1 MTKSHSNHG
10 QESEQNSADQTAANG
25 AVAAQEAQSQ
35 ETPPPAPEP
44 IDETAAL
51 KAEADR
57 YRDQALRAA
66 ADLENFRKRMIRE
79 KEEAIRFA
87 NSGILEKLL
96 PILDNFELGLDAARG
111 DTATP
116 GTKGIVDG
124 FSMVHRQLGD
134 FLVSSGLQPIDAV
147 GQPFD
152 PKLHEAL
159 GHETDASQEDGI
171 VLRQMRRGYRLAD
184 RLIRPSSVIVN
195 KLA

>member
-1 MTKSHSNHG
+1 MKKSHSHHG
-10 QESEQNSADQTAANG
+10 QESEHNSADQTAANG
-25 AVAAQEAQSQ
+25 AAAVQEAQSQ
-35 ETPPPAPEP
+35 ETAAPAPEP
-44 IDETAAL
+44 VDETAAL

-87 NSGILEKLL
+87 NAGILEKLL
-96 PILDNFELGLDAARG
+96 PILDNFELGLEAARG
-111 DTATP
+111 DASA
-116 GTKGIVDG
+116 KGIVDG

-152 PKLHEAL
+152 PKFHEAL
-159 GHETDASQEDGI
+159 GHETDAAQEDGI

>member
-1 MTKSHSNHG
+1 VKKNQTDIENPEPS
-10 QESEQNSADQTAANG
+10 QSEAKTHETEQSTAG
-25 AVAAQEAQSQ
+25 DFAVAVDLQ
-35 ETPPPAPEP
+35 
-44 IDETAAL
+44 
-51 KAEADR
+51 AEIER

-66 ADLENFRKRMIRE
+66 ADLENYRKRMIRE

-87 NSGILEKLL
+87 NAGLFEKLL

-111 DTATP
+111 DASA
-116 GTKGIVDG
+116 KGIVDG

-134 FLVSSGLQPIDAV
+134 FLVACGIQPIDAL

-159 GHETDASQEDGI
+159 GHESDSTQEDGL
-171 VLRQMRRGYRLAD
+171 VLKQLRRGFRLAD

-195 KLA
+195 KVV

>member
-1 MTKSHSNHG
+1 MKKSHSENK
-10 QESEQNSADQTAANG
+10 QEPEQKPAEQHPETEA
-25 AVAAQEAQSQ
+25 AAQEA
-35 ETPPPAPEP
+35 AP
-44 IDETAAL
+44 DL
-51 KAEADR
+51 QAEVEK
-57 YRDQALRAA
+57 YRDAALRAA

-87 NSGILEKLL
+87 NAGLIEKLL

-111 DTATP
+111 DAAA
-116 GTKGIVDG
+116 KGIVDG

-159 GHETDASQEDGI
+159 GHETDAAQADGI

-195 KLA
+195 KVA

>member
-1 MTKSHSNHG
+1 MHNAKLTVKK
-10 QESEQNSADQTAANG
+10 QNSHHKQENEPQAPETQ
-25 AVAAQEAQSQ
+25 AAQEPETEASPIPVQ
-35 ETPPPAPEP
+35 EVN
-44 IDETAAL
+44 L
-51 KAEADR
+51 KAEVER

-66 ADLENFRKRMIRE
+66 ADLENYRTRMIRE

-87 NSGILEKLL
+87 NAGILEKLL
-96 PILDNFELGLDAARG
+96 PILDNFQLGLDAARG
-111 DTATP
+111 DASA
-116 GTKGIVDG
+116 KGIVDG

-134 FLVSSGLQPIDAV
+134 FLVSSGLQPIDAE

-159 GHETDASQEDGI
+159 GHESDPAQADGVI
-171 VLRQMRRGYRLAD
+171 LRQMRRGYRLGD

>member
-1 MTKSHSNHG
+1 VKKSHSEHK
-10 QESEQNSADQTAANG
+10 QEAEQKPAEQHPETEPATQP
-25 AVAAQEAQSQ
+25 AQEA
-35 ETPPPAPEP
+35 AP
-44 IDETAAL
+44 DL
-51 KAEADR
+51 QAEVEK
-57 YRDQALRAA
+57 YRDAALRAA

-87 NSGILEKLL
+87 NAGLIEKLL

-111 DTATP
+111 DAAA
-116 GTKGIVDG
+116 KGIVDG

-159 GHETDASQEDGI
+159 GHETDAAQADGI

-195 KLA
+195 KVA

>member
-1 MTKSHSNHG
+1 VKKHQH
-10 QESEQNSADQTAANG
+10 
-25 AVAAQEAQSQ
+25 Q
-35 ETPPPAPEP
+35 ETPANEEKPLPDQTQTADAAATP
-44 IDETAAL
+44 ETAAPDENTPDL
-51 KAEADR
+51 QAEVDR

-66 ADLENFRKRMIRE
+66 ADLENYRKRMIRE

-87 NSGILEKLL
+87 NAGLLEKLL
-96 PILDNFELGLDAARG
+96 PILDNFELGLTAASG
-111 DTATP
+111 DTAAP

-159 GHETDASQEDGI
+159 GHETDPAQADAL
-171 VLRQMRRGYRLAD
+171 VLRQLRRGYRLAD

-195 KLA
+195 KAA

>member
-25 AVAAQEAQSQ
+25 AEAAQEAQSQ

-159 GHETDASQEDGI
+159 AHETDASQEDGI

>member
-1 MTKSHSNHG
+1 MKKSNPEHK
-10 QESEQNSADQTAANG
+10 
-25 AVAAQEAQSQ
+25 Q
-35 ETPPPAPEP
+35 ETHQNPEEEQPPSTETEFDPSQDPQETAPEAP
-44 IDETAAL
+44 DL
-51 KAEADR
+51 QAEVDK
-57 YRDQALRAA
+57 YRDAALRAA

-87 NSGILEKLL
+87 NAGLIEKLL

-111 DTATP
+111 DAAA
-116 GTKGIVDG
+116 KGIVDG

-159 GHETDASQEDGI
+159 GHETDAAQADGI

-195 KLA
+195 KVA

>member
-1 MTKSHSNHG
+1 VKKNQH
-10 QESEQNSADQTAANG
+10 
-25 AVAAQEAQSQ
+25 Q
-35 ETPPPAPEP
+35 ETPVNEAKPRPDQEEGQETSAAPEAATP
-44 IDETAAL
+44 VETAPDL
-51 KAEADR
+51 QAEVDR

-66 ADLENFRKRMIRE
+66 ADLENYRKRMIRE

-87 NSGILEKLL
+87 NAGLLEKLL
-96 PILDNFELGLDAARG
+96 PILDNFELGLTAASGDAA
-111 DTATP
+111 AP

-152 PKLHEAL
+152 PKFHEAL
-159 GHETDASQEDGI
+159 GHETDPAQADGI
-171 VLRQMRRGYRLAD
+171 VLRQLRRGYRLAD

-195 KLA
+195 KAA

>member
-1 MTKSHSNHG
+1 MKKSHSEHK
-10 QESEQNSADQTAANG
+10 QEAEQKPAEQHPETEPAAQP
-25 AVAAQEAQSQ
+25 AQEA
-35 ETPPPAPEP
+35 AP
-44 IDETAAL
+44 DL
-51 KAEADR
+51 QAEVEK
-57 YRDQALRAA
+57 YRDAALRAA

-87 NSGILEKLL
+87 NAGLIEKLL

-111 DTATP
+111 DAAA
-116 GTKGIVDG
+116 KGIVDG

-159 GHETDASQEDGI
+159 GHETDASQADGI

-195 KLA
+195 KVA

>member
-1 MTKSHSNHG
+1 VKKQNPNH
-10 QESEQNSADQTAANG
+10 QQANESQPHHPESQAETPKMSEASAAES
-25 AVAAQEAQSQ
+25 AVAD
-35 ETPPPAPEP
+35 PAPASP
-44 IDETAAL
+44 DL
-51 KAEADR
+51 QAEVDR

-66 ADLENFRKRMIRE
+66 ADLENYRKRMIRE

-87 NSGILEKLL
+87 NAGILERVL
-96 PILDNFELGLDAARG
+96 PILDNFQLGLDAARG
-111 DTATP
+111 DAAAP

-134 FLVSSGLQPIDAV
+134 FLVSSGLQPIDAE

-159 GHETDASQEDGI
+159 GHESDPAQADGV
-171 VLRQMRRGYRLAD
+171 VLRQMRRGYRLGD

>member
-1 MTKSHSNHG
+1 MPGTLLNTVKKSNAEHK
-10 QESEQNSADQTAANG
+10 EQNEQKPKDQPSAEAPAGQPQH
-25 AVAAQEAQSQ
+25 AQEAA
-35 ETPPPAPEP
+35 PASP
-44 IDETAAL
+44 DL
-51 KAEADR
+51 QAEVKK
-57 YRDQALRAA
+57 YRDAALRAA

-87 NSGILEKLL
+87 NAGLMEKLL

-111 DTATP
+111 DAAA
-116 GTKGIVDG
+116 KGIVDG

-134 FLVSSGLQPIDAV
+134 FLVSCGLQPVDAV

-159 GHETDASQEDGI
+159 GHETDAAQADGI

-195 KLA
+195 KVA